1 MYIKAFLLYK
11 ADFYVDFSSF
21 PVSLITP
28 IHSSTPA
35 SWDHLPVKP
44 PASNSFLRLR
54 FGENPN

>member
-11 ADFYVDFSSF
+11 ADFYADFSSF